1 MASPFFRKITLL
13 AVVLIALLLG
23 ANYYF
28 LTGYA
33 QRHSGAAVAI
43 DVRVW
48 VLAVTLVVSASAIVI
63 GSLIS
68 RSLRMRVARLKRVA
82 EGLLVEA
89 SESPRSSDP
98 EDDLASLERS
108 LNAVSGE
115 LRALVDR
122 LRLES
127 SRRETIL

>member
-89 SESPRSSDP
+89 SESPRKI
-98 EDDLASLERS
+98 
-108 LNAVSGE
+108 G
-115 LRALVDR
+115 RAHV
-122 LRLES
+122 
-127 SRRETIL
+127 